1 MEISLLRKLLKSKIH
16 RAVVTGAELDYEG
29 SIGVDAELL
38 RAVDI
43 AENESVHVWNISNGQ
58 RVETYAIAAAPGQR
72 EIVLNGAAARLFHPG
87 DQVIIASFC
96 WLDES
101 ELARHQ
107 PKIALLDEHNNIA
120 KMLPE

>member
-1 MEISLLRKLLKSKIH
+1 M
-16 RAVVTGAELDYEG
+16 
-29 SIGVDAELL
+29 
-38 RAVDI
+38 DI

-58 RVETYAIAAAPGQR
+58 RIETYAIAAAPGGR

-96 WLDES
+96 WADET
-101 ELARHQ
+101 EFARHQ

-120 KMLPE
+120 RMLPE